1 MRLQELSV
9 QTCIALASTLGL
21 IPENA
26 AAAVFENLV
35 EDVMEVWHGMSSLFL
50 AFAGLWLFRSK
61 LCSAMLLQV
70 HGGHLNVGIVGVKEL
85 LPALSDGGRV
95 DVALTVAQTETQPGW
110 VYMVLQGATTLWETW
125 TGSRYQPVASWNHIM
140 FGSQSAWYF
149 KSVFGRGL
157 SACNWLLCTQQY
169 PES

>member
-1 MRLQELSV
+1 M
-9 QTCIALASTLGL
+9 
-21 IPENA
+21 
-26 AAAVFENLV
+26 
-35 EDVMEVWHGMSSLFL
+35 
-50 AFAGLWLFRSK
+50 
-61 LCSAMLLQV
+61 

-149 KSVFGRGL
+149 KFVLEFGAK
-157 SACNWLLCTQQY
+157 SCKLCCTHS
-169 PES
+169 EKVV